1 MFVTVDNQTNTLFS
15 DNPYYFYNDPKSPR
29 TPDSQSSSKG
39 FSIFKRRNS
48 KGNSPRVVIPEQTRL
63 ITSANLDT
71 AASLTLGS
79 PRGNFGA
86 VSGFAHQ
93 TFELQP
99 LMQQTQQQHQLQP
112 QITATLH
119 QRRARSSN
127 SHSETFR
134 ERLSSCHEA
143 NNTSHHNFEQD
154 DVFSSTSPSKTPH
167 HHQQQQHHHHNHH
180 HHHHHTLPSAGAR
193 RHSFSNWRQASER
206 HHTSTSTNQKT
217 SAANADEV
225 PQMMAPRPP
234 ILSPTKYRGLHKRR
248 DNCGTMSNSMT
259 SSTNSYNMDD
269 ILIVT
274 AKHSERA
281 ILRAN
286 FLKNHFDKIT
296 KQRGRKPFNFLHI
309 KIEDGPFSEQIASKY
324 QNTALQIVILCPAL
338 LALSHSLLMSQLSAI
353 VRVEKVLG
361 ILLDVADEK
370 VKEVHKTAL
379 PNYLRWRR
387 CAIRDNDQAQISNIL
402 GIATDILGRALC
414 QRPVCNESAGNIS
427 RSVSSCSDGFTILP
441 RKVKIGQNKV
451 VAMLNEPLE
460 RDDILK
466 ITVEKSGEL
475 IELRN
480 FKCRNPYTVQFAI
493 PESCM
498 EISTMIEIRIEKN
511 DKNLG
516 ARPIKCESRLR
527 ELEQLL
533 RAENSPIEFMCHAL
547 GIGPIERD
555 DLDLHLLQC
564 FQKNMPPNFHLL
576 NGPYEKQHQ
585 HQQQRHHH
593 LLSMRE
599 TSPEEYPTLLHFAA
613 RWGLTRLCMQ
623 LLECPG
629 GDTACGVRNCSG
641 KTPAELAESEGHHK
655 LARNIM
661 SFSEFHELTT
671 MYHYFKGITINNDSK
686 NNQNSG
692 GNKCHNAKVIIEASK
707 SNPAS
712 PRSKQPKSPSHQLPD
727 KATNEQP
734 TEYMEMS
741 SGSDRENTPEIKSK
755 TIETR
760 AITNLNY
767 ISVEIEDENSSD
779 ISKNF
784 DSNKTFTGPE
794 ITSKELLITE
804 PPYYSSQEQNKNH
817 TAENITDSPYQT
829 DKFSH
834 ECSQLLENCSDT
846 AASAND
852 YVLQPSN
859 IPVMHANSVT
869 DGDDGNYLTQPSN
882 IPVEEDVL
890 QSCRQNLSRVG
901 SSSRLACQ
909 QPTYGTLKRT
919 GSNASSGARSTVD
932 DELAEIMHDFK
943 NNVLSIREVE
953 VLVEKWKHRNDV
965 QQSFREK
972 QEQIDQL
979 RKEYERI
986 QDQMRTHLK
995 RDTPFDKFKKLF
1007 SRHKSSSSLGH
1018 EKNSCIDGMLDE
1030 TKSSITTT
1038 SSFKSSARPISSL
1051 SLQSVSSSSS
1061 SGRLS
1066 TGSNCSGTSLGDS
1079 GTHSDH
1085 EERRFGCRLGSPGT
1099 LTDNYLVPPP
1109 PRPIFTPNSTPGD
1122 ERHQIVFPSPMSSCT
1137 RLNSPT
1143 SPLGNEHYQM
1153 FPSNIPV
1160 YNSQS
1165 TNNSQNSNS
1174 NYLNTIM
1181 EANHEPDH
1189 NYQNQSNVTL
1199 QPIKLNEKSN
1209 IIYGKLNKITPN
1221 CSSFKPAT
1229 ATQKA
1234 ESRNGCIEV
1243 QAEVYQNVGSN
1254 LNKCLEE
1261 AEKANGKEASKTT
1274 EDAQIDPGSDSHN
1287 YINC

>member
-1 MFVTVDNQTNTLFS
+1 
-15 DNPYYFYNDPKSPR
+15 
-29 TPDSQSSSKG
+29 
-39 FSIFKRRNS
+39 
-48 KGNSPRVVIPEQTRL
+48 
-63 ITSANLDT
+63 
-71 AASLTLGS
+71 
-79 PRGNFGA
+79 
-86 VSGFAHQ
+86 
-93 TFELQP
+93 
-99 LMQQTQQQHQLQP
+99 
-112 QITATLH
+112 
-119 QRRARSSN
+119 
-127 SHSETFR
+127 
-134 ERLSSCHEA
+134 
-143 NNTSHHNFEQD
+143 
-154 DVFSSTSPSKTPH
+154 
-167 HHQQQQHHHHNHH
+167 
-180 HHHHHTLPSAGAR
+180 
-193 RHSFSNWRQASER
+193 
-206 HHTSTSTNQKT
+206 
-217 SAANADEV
+217 
-225 PQMMAPRPP
+225 
-234 ILSPTKYRGLHKRR
+234 
-248 DNCGTMSNSMT
+248 MSNSMT
-259 SSTNSYNMDD
+259 TNSTGSYNMDD

-309 KIEDGPFSEQIASKY
+309 KIEDGPFSEQIANKY

-353 VRVEKVLG
+353 VRVEKVLA
-361 ILLDVADEK
+361 ILLDVAEEK
-370 VKEVHKTAL
+370 VKEIHKTAL

-414 QRPVCNESAGNIS
+414 QRPVCNDSAGNIS

-460 RDDILK
+460 RDDVLK

-475 IELRN
+475 LELRN

-533 RAENSPIEFMCHAL
+533 RTEDSPIEFMCHAL
-547 GIGPIERD
+547 GIGPTERD
-555 DLDLHLLQC
+555 DLDLHLLQS

-576 NGPYEKQHQ
+576 NGPYEKQYQ
-585 HQQQRHHH
+585 HPQQQQRHHH
-593 LLSMRE
+593 FLSIRE

-671 MYHYFKGITINNDSK
+671 MYHYFKGITINNDNK

-692 GNKCHNAKVIIEASK
+692 GNKCHNAKVIIEAVK

-712 PRSKQPKSPSHQLPD
+712 PRSKQPKSPRHHQAPD
-727 KATNEQP
+727 IAVNNMNNEQP

-741 SGSDRENTPEIKSK
+741 SGSDRENTPEIKGK

-760 AITNLNY
+760 AVTNLNY
-767 ISVEIEDENSSD
+767 ISVETEDENSIDNMCKS
-779 ISKNF
+779 F
-784 DSNKTFTGPE
+784 DSNSKMFTGPE

-804 PPYYSSQEQNKNH
+804 PPYYASKEQNNKSN
-817 TAENITDSPYQT
+817 TVESITDSPYQT

-846 AASAND
+846 TASSND

-859 IPVMHANSVT
+859 IPVNHSNSTT
-869 DGDDGNYLTQPSN
+869 DEHGNGDDGNYLTQPSN
-882 IPVEEDVL
+882 IPVSEEEVL
-890 QSCRQNLSRVG
+890 QHCRQNLTRVG
-901 SSSRLACQ
+901 SSSRLVMGQQ

-919 GSNASSGARSTVD
+919 GSNASSSARSTVD

-1007 SRHKSSSSLGH
+1007 SRHKSSSSLAH
-1018 EKNSCIDGMLDE
+1018 DKNSCMDAVLDE
-1030 TKSSITTT
+1030 TKSSITTS
-1038 SSFKSSARPISSL
+1038 SSFKSSSARPISSL

-1085 EERRFGCRLGSPGT
+1085 EERRFGCRLVSPGS
-1099 LTDNYLVPPP
+1099 LIDNYLVPPP
-1109 PRPIFTPNSTPGD
+1109 PRPVFTPNSTPGD

-1165 TNNSQNSNS
+1165 TNNSQSN

-1221 CSSFKPAT
+1221 CSSFKPVT
-1229 ATQKA
+1229 AAAVAVAQTMEPVQQ
-1234 ESRNGCIEV
+1234 SCIEV
-1243 QAEVYQNVGSN
+1243 QAEVYQNVGNN
-1254 LNKCLEE
+1254 LEKCLKEVDDQV
-1261 AEKANGKEASKTT
+1261 NGKEASK
-1274 EDAQIDPGSDSHN
+1274 EKEEEVQIDQGNDDHN